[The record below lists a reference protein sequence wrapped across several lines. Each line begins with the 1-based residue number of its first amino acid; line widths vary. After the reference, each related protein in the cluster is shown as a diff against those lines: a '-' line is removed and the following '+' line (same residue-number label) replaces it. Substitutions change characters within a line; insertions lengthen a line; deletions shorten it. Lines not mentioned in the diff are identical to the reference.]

1 MNVDT
6 KSKQEFE
13 NIVIEIIGNIFLI
26 DENKILKENLSNA
39 KFKCYIEKHLKDI
52 TGLIHTGFKIAQ
64 EQIIES
70 LIQIQREQKSL
81 KSQLKEA
88 QKQRENKKS
97 LQDTIRIL
105 NYKETLL
112 KHLADTIFWHLI
124 HRKIHIARRFYQNV
138 RGNKFLEDT
147 NYKSV
152 LNVANEINSNPN
164 NFVLLTDI
172 TNYVQIGDLF
182 GIVDG
187 NLVLIEVKEG
197 EKNYKIIDDLRSI
210 SSGIDA
216 REFLNKYKE
225 STKDLEQI
233 RRIIK
238 QKKVVNDVI
247 TIINT
252 DKGNEPT
259 SGRNLTIIAPKDDT
273 LYYYDD
279 LHKIEQQLNAGNSWA
294 YTVVDG
300 CLHIGLYKD
309 EWRILGKSLLE
320 TIAKEQNI
328 NHKIIVN
335 AKYSMKRPNNPLLFI
350 PFSKQL
356 IIDILLGS
364 VFMYLM
370 IDIDKYMQLYE
381 NFGIT
386 CRWMS
391 RKEAMRINGCVKNTI
406 YLEGNRALMV
416 KNVYGKELILSY
428 GTFEKTLFNQIRP
441 AYMAYSSNYYTDSL

>member
-26 DENKILKENLSNA
+26 DKNKILKENLSNDN
-39 KFKCYIEKHLKDI
+39 FKCYIEKHLKDI

-64 EQIIES
+64 EQIIEG

-88 QKQRENKKS
+88 QKQRANKKS
-97 LQDTIRIL
+97 LQDSIRIL
-105 NYKETLL
+105 NYKETIL

-124 HRKIHIARRFYQNV
+124 HGEIHIARRFYQNV
-138 RGNKFLEDT
+138 RGSKFLEDT

-187 NLVLIEVKEG
+187 NPVLIEVKEG
-197 EKNYKIIDDLRSI
+197 KKNYKIIDDLRSI

-233 RRIIK
+233 QRIIK

-252 DKGNEPT
+252 DKGYEPT
-259 SGRNLTIIAPKDDT
+259 SGRNLTIIRRFA
-273 LYYYDD
+273 
-279 LHKIEQQLNAGNSWA
+279 
-294 YTVVDG
+294 
-300 CLHIGLYKD
+300 
-309 EWRILGKSLLE
+309 
-320 TIAKEQNI
+320 
-328 NHKIIVN
+328 
-335 AKYSMKRPNNPLLFI
+335 
-350 PFSKQL
+350 
-356 IIDILLGS
+356 
-364 VFMYLM
+364 
-370 IDIDKYMQLYE
+370 
-381 NFGIT
+381 
-386 CRWMS
+386 
-391 RKEAMRINGCVKNTI
+391 
-406 YLEGNRALMV
+406 
-416 KNVYGKELILSY
+416 
-428 GTFEKTLFNQIRP
+428 
-441 AYMAYSSNYYTDSL
+441 